1 MRMTL
6 VLVATMVLSV
16 ASCAPGPDGTS
27 DAASAE
33 DEGTLRF
40 QGTVIALDPTPASR
54 AYDRW
59 IVTMTVDEVIE
70 GVFAGEAFSFM
81 VHSPV
86 KSGLQQGTS
95 YMVRAE
101 RSASG
106 FTVDQYQWMRQVD
119 ETDVD
124 KPSPN

>member
-6 VLVATMVLSV
+6 VLVATTVLSV
-16 ASCAPGPDGTS
+16 ASCAPSPEGTS
-27 DAASAE
+27 DAASVEEA
-33 DEGTLRF
+33 GTLRF
-40 QGTVIALDPTPASR
+40 QMTVIAIDPTPALR

-70 GVFAGEAFSFM
+70 GVFTGQTFSFM

-86 KSGLQQGTS
+86 KSGLEQGAS
-95 YMVRAE
+95 YTVRAE
-101 RSASG
+101 RSSSG
-106 FTVDQYQWMRQVD
+106 FAVDQYQWMRQLD
-119 ETDVD
+119 EARSD

>member
-1 MRMTL
+1 MTL
-6 VLVATMVLSV
+6 VAAVVLSV
-16 ASCAPGPDGTS
+16 ASCAPGPKGTS

-33 DEGTLRF
+33 DAGTLRF

-70 GVFAGEAFSFM
+70 GVFADQTFSFL
-81 VHSPV
+81 VHSPE

-95 YMVRAE
+95 YTVRAE
-101 RSASG
+101 RSSSG
-106 FTVDQYQWMRQVD
+106 FTVDQYQWMQQVD
-119 ETDVD
+119 EADVD

>member
-1 MRMTL
+1 MRMT
-6 VLVATMVLSV
+6 LVATMVLSV
-16 ASCAPGPDGTS
+16 ASCAPGPKGTS
-27 DAASAE
+27 DTASAE
-33 DEGTLRF
+33 DAGTLRF

-70 GVFAGEAFSFM
+70 GVFASKTFSFM
-81 VHSPV
+81 VHSPA

-95 YMVRAE
+95 YTVRAE
-101 RSASG
+101 RSSSG

-119 ETDVD
+119 EADVG